1 MSIDDQMRNKPTREW
16 IEEVRERYPTEAS
29 IDRTLTNK
37 LLRRSIATD
46 SADTHSASLYEQL
59 TAFIATKIDVKFT
72 LHDLKPLAGGASK
85 EQYHFYLETNIG
97 GAPAREH
104 MMLRREPEE
113 SISQTDREREIQLF
127 QAMDNVVPV
136 PKIIGGDLEG
146 KYFGRPAMVCS
157 FSDGVT
163 KPTQGKGGV
172 SGIGNAYPLEYRK
185 ILAPDYVQTL
195 ARFHR
200 FDPTTFDFSA
210 FDIPEVGSTKGNEQL
225 INWWARIWYED
236 RLEDIPIMAVAE
248 RWLRDNMPTIDRVSV
263 VHGDYRTGNFLF
275 DEGSKKIT
283 AVLDWELGWLGDYHA
298 DLAYVLFEA
307 FRVPDESGNPLQCGL
322 ISEKDFLEMYQRE
335 SGLTVDQQRLEYFT
349 IFLLWRS
356 VIQVLA
362 AGMRSAITGKSHQA
376 VVMSWL
382 AGIGYPIIN
391 SLRKKLKEVS
401 K

>member
-1 MSIDDQMRNKPTREW
+1 MSIDDQMRNKPSRDW

-37 LLRRSIATD
+37 LLRRSLATD
-46 SADTHSASLYEQL
+46 SSDVRLGSLCEQL
-59 TAFIATKIDVKFT
+59 TAFIATKIDGEFM

-85 EQYHFYLETNIG
+85 EQYHFYLETKVG
-97 GAPAREH
+97 GASSREH

-127 QAMDNVVPV
+127 QAMNNVVPV
-136 PKIIGGDLEG
+136 PKIMGGDLDG
-146 KYFGRPAMVCS
+146 VFFGRPAMVCS

-185 ILAPDYVQTL
+185 ILASDYVQTL
-195 ARFHR
+195 AKFHR
-200 FDPTTFDFSA
+200 FDPARFDFSA
-210 FDIPEVGSTKGNEQL
+210 FDTPQIGSTKGNELL

-236 RLEDIPIMAVAE
+236 RLEDMPIMAVAE
-248 RWLRDNMPTIDRVSV
+248 RWLRDNMPVIDRVSV

-275 DEGSKKIT
+275 DENSKKIT

-298 DLAYVLFEA
+298 DIAYVLFEA
-307 FRVPDESGNPLQCGL
+307 FRVPDENGNPLQCGL
-322 ISEKDFLEMYQRE
+322 ISEEDFLETYQRE
-335 SGLTVDQQRLEYFT
+335 SGLAVDKNRLDYFT

-356 VIQVLA
+356 VIQVLG

-391 SLRKKLKEVS
+391 SLRDKLKEMS